1 MYFHYGRTESEYL
14 KGRNK
19 ILGECIDKIGPIRR
33 EVDDG
38 LFSSVPLHCI
48 STDFQREIWEILCTI
63 PYEKTITYG
72 EIAGQIAAKRGEKW
86 MSALAVG
93 GAVGHNKIS
102 LIIPCHRVVGSDGS
116 LTGYAGGLERKAGLL
131 ALEGVGRKNGLS
143 PEKEDSCDETG
154 KYRKDS
160 PFF

>member
-14 KGRNK
+14 KGRDK
-19 ILGECIDKIGPIRR
+19 ILGEWIDKIGPIRR

-48 STDFQREIWEILCTI
+48 GTDFQREVWEPLCT
-63 PYEKTITYG
+63 PPSGTTRPKG
-72 EIAGQIAAKRGEKW
+72 ESAGPIAANRGQAR
-86 MSALAVG
+86 MSAQAVG

-131 ALEGVGRKNGLS
+131 ALEGAGRKNGLS